1 MTNVSSN
8 KRVIPQQTKVTQ
20 LLVSEVVPPQLN
32 GHLSISFAKFNLKP
46 VCLAGEFNN
55 HFKDDAHFQAVAS
68 SILDLALKQ
77 ISSHTYKELCEGG
90 IAGSGL
96 HFHPID
102 PEHLQTVR
110 RILEAYG
117 HKKQTIDQML
127 EGKHIFQFSGIMGH
141 TYAARIV
148 CHKIDN
154 ILYLL
159 FLDTNHHI
167 YINDKYIRESLFYE
181 SCPIYQQEECKYMP
195 SDCYAFEYLDLQKIQ
210 ESYGFTASPV

>member
-1 MTNVSSN
+1 MSSN
-8 KRVIPQQTKVTQ
+8 KRVISPQARATQ
-20 LLVSEVVPPQLN
+20 PLISEISPPHAD
-32 GHLSISFAKFNLKP
+32 GYLSISFSKFNLQP
-46 VCLAGEFNN
+46 VNLPGEFNN

-68 SILDLALKQ
+68 SVLSLALRH
-77 ISSHTYKELCEGG
+77 ITSHTYKELCEGG

-102 PEHLQTVR
+102 ADHLQTVR
-110 RILEAYG
+110 RILEVYG

-127 EGKHIFQFSGIMGH
+127 EGNQIFQFSGIMGH
-141 TYAARIV
+141 TYATRIV

-159 FLDTNHHI
+159 FFDTNHHI
-167 YINDKYIRESLFYE
+167 YINEKYIRESLFYE
-181 SCPIYQQEECKYMP
+181 SCPIYQQEKCKYMP

-210 ESYGFTASPV
+210 ESYGFTVSPAK